1 MMALLFCNKSK
12 AQTPGLGSWS
22 VISAKY
28 QLTKSTFFLAE
39 AQLRSQQFYNNFNYH
54 EYKVGV
60 GYNFPKNGSVFLA
73 AGHYTTYQPD
83 GNFKNPHLANEFRIW
98 EQFILNNNIN
108 RLKLEHRYRLEQR
121 FTALGYRNRL
131 RYRLNAIYPI
141 NKTTIQKNT
150 LYLSLYNEIFLNNEG
165 VYFEQNRM
173 YVGMGYQ
180 INNRVTFQGGFINR
194 FDNFGVGYQTSK
206 NFFQTI
212 LLFSLNEFKSDRE
225 RHPSAVD

>member
-1 MMALLFCNKSK
+1 MALLFCNELHT
-12 AQTPGLGSWS
+12 QTSGLGTWS
-22 VISAKY
+22 IISTKY
-28 QLTKSTFFLAE
+28 QVSNQYFFLFE
-39 AQLRSQQFYNNFNYH
+39 TQIRSQQIYNNFNYY
-54 EYKVGV
+54 ESKAGM
-60 GYNFPKNGSVFLA
+60 GYNFPKNGSVLIA

-83 GNFKNPHLANEFRIW
+83 GNFKNPTTGNEFRIW

-121 FTALGYRNRL
+121 FTASGYRNRF

-141 NKTTIQKNT
+141 NNSSIKQKTW
-150 LYLSLYNEIFLNNEG
+150 YLSVYNEFFLNNDG

-173 YVGMGYQ
+173 FAGIGYQ
-180 INNRVTFQGGFINR
+180 INNRLTAQGGFINR
-194 FDNFGVGYQTSK
+194 FDNLDTNNKISK